1 MGQAWE
7 QTTEALFHFILFCF
21 GMLYMP
27 ELGMP
32 EQSEWEETRLVKS

>member
-7 QTTEALFHFILFCF
+7 QTTEALFHFILFCS

-27 ELGMP
+27 KLGGRA
-32 EQSEWEETRLVKS
+32 E